1 MRTLL
6 GYRSGFPRYHWD
18 HGSLIV
24 LIAVYNED
32 AAYLKTVGGH
42 LYEF

>member
-1 MRTLL
+1 MHTLL
-6 GYRSGFPRYHWD
+6 GDRSGFPRCHWD
-18 HGSLIV
+18 HGSVIV

-32 AAYLKTVGGH
+32 AAYLKTIGCR